1 MAHYKSYLRYNA
13 YEALGGVFPAN
24 LVIMYYK
31 GFAVT
36 KAMFATI
43 DKERANAI

>member
-1 MAHYKSYLRYNA
+1 MSKHYKAYLRYNA
-13 YEALGGVFPAN
+13 YNALNGNFPAN

-36 KAMFATI
+36 KAMFKII
-43 DKERANAI
+43 DNERKV